1 MGVRADCLF
10 GRRRC
15 FGTVEA
21 GSVSYGREKQEIQVK
36 KKRLQEKFSDVSDRV
51 I

>member
-1 MGVRADCLF
+1 
-10 GRRRC
+10 
-15 FGTVEA
+15 
-21 GSVSYGREKQEIQVK
+21 VSYGREKQEIQVK